1 MKKILAAVDGSIAS
15 IHAAKKAVELAQ
27 ATQAAVTLVHVSPPT
42 VLPGDVPMAP
52 MVELRDAELARGARI
67 LDDVAR
73 TLEGAKVARLNL
85 LGPPA
90 EVIADAAMDDDFDL
104 VVVGNKGRGAVSR
117 VLLGSVADRLV
128 HICKRPVMVVR

>member
-1 MKKILAAVDGSIAS
+1 MKKILAAVDGSTPS
-15 IHAAKKAVELAQ
+15 IHAAKKALELAR
-27 ATQAAVTLVHVSPPT
+27 ATNAEVTLIHVAPPS

-52 MVELRDAELARGARI
+52 MVELRDAELARGAKI
-67 LDDVAR
+67 LDDVAG
-73 TLEGAKVARLNL
+73 TLEGAKVDRKNL
-85 LGPPA
+85 LGAPA
-90 EVIADAAMDDDFDL
+90 EVIADTAVDEGYDL